1 MGTDLDELTSHWRND
16 VELDTGDGSF
26 VRDREYHNW
35 RKAVEKSFGRH
46 EDDAS

>member
-1 MGTDLDELTSHWRND
+1 MEAS
-16 VELDTGDGSF
+16 

-35 RKAVEKSFGRH
+35 RKAVERSLGWH